1 MVMPAARWSQ
11 SSQAQPNSCA
21 RGAQNRAASAT
32 RPVTTTW
39 APLIE
44 RVHDGAGAEVGV
56 GEERVRR
63 QAECVGVGAHVVAHD
78 RGDPEARRPRLRRSL
93 THGPAGG
100 QWVDTSGVGDEAG
113 SALHDLGSTSSRYS
127 GRSRVTHGLVPGP
140 VLLEDGQVSS
150 ARASQ
155 TT

>member
-21 RGAQNRAASAT
+21 GSAEQGGVGDPT
-32 RPVTTTW
+32 GDHDLG
-39 APLIE
+39 PLIE

-93 THGPAGG
+93 AHGPAGG
-100 QWVDTSGVGDEAG
+100 QWVDT
-113 SALHDLGSTSSRYS
+113 R
-127 GRSRVTHGLVPGP
+127 RW
-140 VLLEDGQVSS
+140 
-150 ARASQ
+150 
-155 TT
+155 